1 MSFPNEE
8 LKGPGAPEDRCF
20 RLWATGR
27 RPGTCKGGGASGPWG
42 STPRSPCG
50 VPAQPTV
57 NARGFIGGESEPG
70 SLGQRRVAGTV
81 TRAGTR
87 VRQVRQLGNKVFG
100 ESLSPGKVQVTMIG
114 LGFPELKA

>member
-8 LKGPGAPEDRCF
+8 LKGPGAPQDRCF
-20 RLWATGR
+20 RLWAMGK

-42 STPRSPCG
+42 STPGSPCG

-57 NARGFIGGESEPG
+57 NARGFTAGESEPG
-70 SLGQRRVAGTV
+70 SLEQRRV
-81 TRAGTR
+81 AGTR

-100 ESLSPGKVQVTMIG
+100 ELLSPGKVQMTMTG